1 MSTNKGSHLLTSKQ
15 ESFQSLID
23 SSKFVKYLF
32 LVSCVCK
39 SLRAREWGLMCGS
52 RVLHCYLAA
61 TTFTLVMFPYIVP
74 TLHHDY
80 IVPTCFP
87 TLYLHVSR
95 HCTMITLYLHVSLHC
110 TMITLYLHVSL
121 HCTMI
126 TLYLH
131 VLPRYK

>member
-74 TLHHDY
+74 SCFPTLHHDY
-80 IVPTCFP
+80 IVPTCLP
-87 TLYLHVSR
+87 
-95 HCTMITLYLHVSLHC
+95 TLYLHVSLHC